1 MTSKVTL
8 VIALSVASC
17 FIWIAPAALAQAPS
31 QGRVVS
37 DGATI
42 WRADVSIVA
51 ATARAGTT
59 LDITAQSERWYEV
72 IVPEAL
78 GGRGERGLIARS
90 QVQLLPGSPE
100 PPNRPLRGS
109 PAIADPRVPPQ
120 GAVAVRRTPA
130 FPRGF
135 LSLNGAYQTT
145 SNDFRETVTF
155 RENAEDGRFDADYT
169 VRAAPGLNMSGGGMI
184 SPTMGVGA
192 AISRFARSTPSA
204 FSGSVPHP
212 FFFNAPRS
220 ISAEIAGLKREE
232 WAVHA
237 QMRGVF
243 PASSQFQ
250 MMVFGGPSLFRVKQ
264 GIVADFSYADSY
276 PYDEATFQTAEV
288 ISATKST
295 IGFNVGG
302 DVAFFFTRQVGI
314 GFTAM
319 FSRATVDLPVD
330 DGRDAQVRAGGM
342 NTGGGLR
349 LRF

>member
-17 FIWIAPAALAQAPS
+17 LTWVAPAAFAQASS
-31 QGRVVS
+31 QGRVVR

-51 ATARAGTT
+51 ATVRAGTT
-59 LDITAQSERWYEV
+59 LDLTAQSERWYEV
-72 IVPEAL
+72 LVPAAL

-100 PPNRPLRGS
+100 PPIRPLRGS
-109 PAIADPRVPPQ
+109 PAISAPPPQ
-120 GAVAVRRTPA
+120 RAAAVPRTAV

-135 LSLNGAYQTT
+135 VSLNGAYQTT

-155 RENAEDGRFDADYT
+155 RENAEDGRFDADYS
-169 VRAAPGLNMSGGGMI
+169 VRAVPGLDMSGGGMI
-184 SPTMGVGA
+184 SPTIGVGA
-192 AISRFARSTPSA
+192 AISRFSRSTPGT
-204 FSGSVPHP
+204 FSGSIPHP
-212 FFFNAPRS
+212 FFYNAPRS

-232 WAVHA
+232 LAVHA
-237 QMRGVF
+237 QMRGGF
-243 PASSQFQ
+243 PVGSRFQ
-250 MMVFGGPSLFRVKQ
+250 ALVFGGPSLFRVKQ

-276 PYDEATFQTAEV
+276 PYDEATFQAAQL
-288 ISATKST
+288 ISPTKSQ

-314 GFTAM
+314 GFTTM
-319 FSRATVDLPVD
+319 FSRATVDLPTA
-330 DGRDAQVRAGGM
+330 DGRTAQVRAGGIH
-342 NTGGGLR
+342 TGGGLR